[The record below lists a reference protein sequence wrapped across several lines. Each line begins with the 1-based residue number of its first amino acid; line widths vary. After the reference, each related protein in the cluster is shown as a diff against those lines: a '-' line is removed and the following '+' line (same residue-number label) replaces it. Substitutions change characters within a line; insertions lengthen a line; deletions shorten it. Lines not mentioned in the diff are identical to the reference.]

1 MALGPVWA
9 SIWPNLTTSW
19 ARAGAAARSPATAST
34 AMSSRPR
41 FIYVSSTLRDRMH
54 RAAGECARD
63 TVVNCCSER
72 KTLRDD
78 LLHDL
83 GGAGGDGPEA
93 HVAEEA
99 LHGEL
104 AHVAVA
110 AVELHGVVGDAVRHL
125 GGEELG
131 HGHFGDA
138 VRALRVEGDRA
149 IEERAGSLDLR
160 GHVRHTMAQR
170 LLLAER
176 AVEGMALAQIGH
188 GVLEGL
194 GGPGQ
199 RKHAGHDALSLES
212 GRQLLEA
219 VALDA
224 EEILR
229 GHWAVLEGQLRGV
242 GGAHAHLVE
251 LAAHREAGEA
261 PLHEEHGDAVVTAVG
276 RARVRARG
284 HEVQITVHT
293 VGDEDL
299 AAREEIAIAL
309 PHRARGQVRHV
320 RSRAGLRDAER
331 TDNLAIDDPRQVAAL
346 LGLVAE
352 ARQPRR

>member
-19 ARAGAAARSPATAST
+19 ARAGAAARAPATAST

-83 GGAGGDGPEA
+83 GGARGDGPQP

-99 LHGEL
+99 LDGEL

-110 AVELHGVVGDAVRHL
+110 AVELHGLVRDAVGHL

-131 HGHFGDA
+131 HGHLGDA
-138 VRALRVEGDRA
+138 VRPLRVEGGRA
-149 IEERAGSLDLR
+149 VEEAARGLDLR
-160 GHVRHTMAQR
+160 SHVRHAMAQR

-176 AVEGMALAQIGH
+176 AVEGVALAQ
-188 GVLEGL
+188 V
-194 GGPGQ
+194 
-199 RKHAGHDALSLES
+199 
-212 GRQLLEA
+212 
-219 VALDA
+219 
-224 EEILR
+224 
-229 GHWAVLEGQLRGV
+229 
-242 GGAHAHLVE
+242 
-251 LAAHREAGEA
+251 
-261 PLHEEHGDAVVTAVG
+261 
-276 RARVRARG
+276 
-284 HEVQITVHT
+284 
-293 VGDEDL
+293 
-299 AAREEIAIAL
+299 
-309 PHRARGQVRHV
+309 
-320 RSRAGLRDAER
+320 
-331 TDNLAIDDPRQVAAL
+331 
-346 LGLVAE
+346 
-352 ARQPRR
+352 